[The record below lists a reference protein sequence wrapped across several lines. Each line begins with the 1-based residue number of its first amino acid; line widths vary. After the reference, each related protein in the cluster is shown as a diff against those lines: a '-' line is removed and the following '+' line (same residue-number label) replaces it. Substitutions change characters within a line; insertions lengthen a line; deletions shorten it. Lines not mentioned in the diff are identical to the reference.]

1 MIMTLDNF
9 IALLPAL
16 ILAAGALGIMLLAA
30 WNRPHGMVSRTA
42 AIVQASAFAGVPLA
56 SAVVPRQATALLL
69 VDEFA
74 LFYIALILLGGI
86 AVTVLSH
93 GYLDAKL
100 DRCNEYYS
108 LLLLASL
115 GGVVLAMSVHAA
127 SFFLGLELLSVSL
140 YTLLSYDRENPR
152 ALEAGVKYLL
162 LSAVASAFLLLGLAL
177 LYFLT
182 GELTFSAL
190 RQALADDGPSR
201 TVGLAGLALI
211 LTGIGFKLAVV
222 PFHMWAPD
230 VYQGSPT
237 PVTAFVATLSKIA
250 VVALLL
256 RALFHMGALN
266 DTAVTAALSVLAVA
280 SMFAGNLLALLQ
292 DNVKRLLAYSSIAHL
307 GYLLVAVIA
316 GGALGAEAVGFYVAA
331 YMVTMLG
338 IFGVLI
344 LLSRPYV
351 ETERMEDLR
360 GLMWRDPPA
369 GAIWVIAVLSL
380 AGVPL
385 TAGFVIKFYVVV
397 AGLSSDRWLLVLF
410 FVLNSVI
417 GLFYYLKLIR
427 VALAR
432 ESESSARQRQAVV
445 PRWTWSN
452 GLVMATLILAIV
464 WLGVYPIPFI
474 NWIEQTTTV
483 LVAAD

>member
-1 MIMTLDNF
+1 MIMTLNDI

-16 ILAAGALGIMLLAA
+16 ILAAGALVIMLLAA
-30 WNRPHGMVSRTA
+30 WNRPHGMVNRTVA
-42 AIVQASAFAGVPLA
+42 TVQALALGGVLLA
-56 SAVVPRQATALLL
+56 SNVIPRQATALFL

-74 LFYIALILLGGI
+74 LFYIALILLGGVS
-86 AVTVLSH
+86 VTILSH
-93 GYLDAKL
+93 GYLDGQL
-100 DRCNEYYS
+100 DRHNEYYA

-115 GGVVLAMSVHAA
+115 GGVVLAMSVHGA
-127 SFFLGLELLSVSL
+127 SLFLGLELLSVSL
-140 YTLLSYDRENPR
+140 YTLLSYAREDPR
-152 ALEAGVKYLL
+152 ALEAGIKYLL

-182 GELTFSAL
+182 GELIFSAL
-190 RQALADDGPSR
+190 RPPLADDGPSR
-201 TVGLAGLALI
+201 AVCLAGLALI

-237 PVTAFVATLSKIA
+237 PVAAFVATISKIA

-266 DTAVTAALSVLAVA
+266 DKAVTDALSVLAVA
-280 SMFAGNLLALLQ
+280 SMFAGNMLALLQ

-331 YMVTMLG
+331 YLVTMLG
-338 IFGVLI
+338 IFGVLT
-344 LLSRPYV
+344 LLSKPYV
-351 ETERMEDLR
+351 ETERVEDLR
-360 GLMWRDPPA
+360 GLLWRDPPA

-417 GLFYYLKLIR
+417 GLFYYLNLIR

-432 ESESSARQRQAVV
+432 DSESSDGQRQALA
-445 PRWTWSN
+445 PRWTWSD
-452 GLVMATLILAIV
+452 GVVMATLILAIV

-474 NWIEQTTTV
+474 DLIEHTTAV

>member
-1 MIMTLDNF
+1 MTLDDI

-16 ILAAGALGIMLLAA
+16 ILAVAALVVMLLAA
-30 WNRPHGMVSRTA
+30 CNRSHGMASRTT
-42 AIVQASAFAGVPLA
+42 AISQALALASLPLA
-56 SAVVPRQATALLL
+56 SDMIPRSITALLL

-74 LFYIALILLGGI
+74 LFYAALILIGGMG
-86 AVTVLSH
+86 VTILSH
-93 GYLDAKL
+93 GYLDGKL
-100 DRCNEYYS
+100 DRHNEYYA
-108 LLLLASL
+108 LILLASL
-115 GGVVLAMSVHAA
+115 GGLMLVMSVHGA

-140 YTLLSYDRENPR
+140 YVLLAYTREEPR
-152 ALEAGVKYLL
+152 ALEAGIKYLL
-162 LSAVASAFLLLGLAL
+162 LSAAASAFVLFGLAL

-182 GELTFSAL
+182 GELAFAAMQTSL
-190 RQALADDGPSR
+190 EGTGR
-201 TVGLAGLALI
+201 TVCLVGLSLI

-222 PFHMWAPD
+222 PFHLWAAD
-230 VYQGSPT
+230 VFDGSPT
-237 PVTAFVATLSKIA
+237 PVTVFVATVSKIA
-250 VVALLL
+250 VVGLLL
-256 RALFHMGALN
+256 RALVHTGGYA
-266 DTAVTAALSVLAVA
+266 DKAVTDALSILAVG

-307 GYLLVAVIA
+307 GYLLVGVIA

-344 LLSRPYV
+344 LLSRPYA
-351 ETERMEDLR
+351 EAERLEDLD
-360 GLMWRDPPA
+360 GLMWRDPLA
-369 GAIWVIAVLSL
+369 GSIWVIAVLSL

-427 VALAR
+427 VVLAR
-432 ESESSARQRQAVV
+432 DSESSEGQRQAIV
-445 PRWTWSN
+445 PRWTWPD
-452 GLVMATLILAIV
+452 GVVMATLILAIV

-474 NWIEQTTTV
+474 DLIERTSTV